1 VKTYGDK
8 NCVRIMGCA
17 VRGVESEEEILT
29 RCWDG
34 IGKEEEK
41 REGDGKREGQGS
53 GKEKWE

>member
-41 REGDGKREGQGS
+41 REGDGKREG
-53 GKEKWE
+53 